1 MIGRVGILLWHCNI
15 RNKNVIKTM
24 LEAVQQAY
32 GWMSYSLRAIQHS
45 VCSGKWIIDK
55 LLLFEV
61 ATAATA
67 CLDHCKLTVDSEA
80 LCGSLGADKVAG
92 STRVLPGIT
101 PSCWADNQRA
111 TRDGDP
117 GVGSDGC
124 ASFAPLDCNLC
135 PSCPCTPQRYI
146 SPLHRYCG
154 NRQTDPG
161 HCIYREGEK
170 NVL

>member
-1 MIGRVGILLWHCNI
+1 MPYNLL
-15 RNKNVIKTM
+15 
-24 LEAVQQAY
+24 
-32 GWMSYSLRAIQHS
+32 AIQHNS
-45 VCSGKWIIDK
+45 VCSGMWIIDK
-55 LLLFEV
+55 LLLFAV
-61 ATAATA
+61 AAAATT
-67 CLDHCKLTVDSEA
+67 CLDRCKLTVDSEA

-101 PSCWADNQRA
+101 PSGWVDNQRV

-135 PSCPCTPQRYI
+135 PSRPCTPQRYI

-154 NRQTDPG
+154 NRQTDPS
-161 HCIYREGEK
+161 HCIYREGGEK
-170 NVL
+170 MFYRRAANAELPRKGFLKALLL